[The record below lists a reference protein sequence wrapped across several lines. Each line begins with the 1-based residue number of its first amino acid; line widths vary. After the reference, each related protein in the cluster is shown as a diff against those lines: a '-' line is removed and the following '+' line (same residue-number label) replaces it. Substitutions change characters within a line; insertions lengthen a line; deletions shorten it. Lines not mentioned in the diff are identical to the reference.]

1 MYNTLLVNEEN
12 KIPLKYLEKLKL
24 ISFKE
29 NNNTYSL
36 EEETYNAYLKLK
48 KKEKLTIIS
57 GYSNKGLNS
66 YETTGKVLKIKEKI
80 DKEVLAKY
88 GFIKMD
94 KYIRYVGL
102 VPAKIMYENKL
113 KLEEYL
119 NGSYAI
125 LVNKKRDMTS
135 FDVVSKISKLFGIK
149 KVGHTG
155 TLDPLAE
162 GLMVILLGKATRL
175 SLDITSKYKEYIA
188 GVYLGYETDTY
199 DITGK
204 TTKVKEVSKNID
216 IEKTLS
222 TYNKTYMQEVPI
234 YSAVK
239 VNGKKLYEYA
249 RQNLEV
255 SLPKKE
261 VTIKDIKLLAE
272 EKNMFTF
279 KATVS
284 KGCYIRSLIRDI
296 SISLNT
302 LGTMTSLKRTKID
315 NLKLKDAYTID
326 EIETA
331 KFKLLEIDTLFS
343 YPKIKVNKELLSK
356 IKNGSK
362 LENIYNIED
371 KVIFIDNK
379 SNVKAIYYN
388 DNNILKVY
396 KNLI

>member
-48 KKEKLTIIS
+48 KKEKIAIIS

-88 GFIKMD
+88 GFIKMG

-204 TTKVKEVSKNID
+204 TTKVKEVPKNID

-261 VTIKDIKLLAE
+261 VTIKDIKLLTE

-326 EIETA
+326 EIEKA
-331 KFKLLEIDTLFS
+331 KFKLLEIDNLFS

>member
-204 TTKVKEVSKNID
+204 TTKVKEVPKNID

-222 TYNKTYMQEVPI
+222 AYNKTYMQEVPI

-261 VTIKDIKLLAE
+261 VTIKDIRLLTE

-302 LGTMTSLKRTKID
+302 LGSMTSLKRTKID

-326 EIETA
+326 EIEKA

-343 YPKIKVNKELLSK
+343 YPKIKINKELLSK

-371 KVIFIDNK
+371 KVIFVDNK

>member
-48 KKEKLTIIS
+48 KKEKIAIIS

-149 KVGHTG
+149 KAGHTG

-204 TTKVKEVSKNID
+204 TTKVKEVPKNID
-216 IEKTLS
+216 IEKALS
-222 TYNKTYMQEVPI
+222 AYNKTYMQEVPI

-261 VTIKDIKLLAE
+261 VTIKDIRLLTE

-326 EIETA
+326 EIEKA
-331 KFKLLEIDTLFS
+331 KFKLLEIDNLFS

>member
-48 KKEKLTIIS
+48 KKEKIAIIS

-88 GFIKMD
+88 GFIKMG

-149 KVGHTG
+149 KAGHTG

-204 TTKVKEVSKNID
+204 TTKVKEVPKNID

-261 VTIKDIKLLAE
+261 VTIKDIKLLTE

-326 EIETA
+326 EIEKA

>member
-48 KKEKLTIIS
+48 KKEKIAIIS

-88 GFIKMD
+88 GFIKMG

-204 TTKVKEVSKNID
+204 TTKVKEVPKNID

-261 VTIKDIKLLAE
+261 VTIKDIKLLTE

-326 EIETA
+326 EIEKA

>member
-204 TTKVKEVSKNID
+204 TTKVKEVPKNID

-302 LGTMTSLKRTKID
+302 LGTMTSLKRIKID

-326 EIETA
+326 EIEKA
-331 KFKLLEIDTLFS
+331 KFKLLEIDNLFS

>member
-12 KIPLKYLEKLKL
+12 KIPFKYLEKLKL

-204 TTKVKEVSKNID
+204 TTKVKEVPKNID

-261 VTIKDIKLLAE
+261 VTIKDIKLLTE

-326 EIETA
+326 EIEKA

>member
-88 GFIKMD
+88 GFIKMG

-149 KVGHTG
+149 KAGHTG

-204 TTKVKEVSKNID
+204 TTKVKEVPKNID

-261 VTIKDIKLLAE
+261 VTIKDIKLLTE

-326 EIETA
+326 EIEKA
-331 KFKLLEIDTLFS
+331 KFKLLEIDNLFS

>member
-149 KVGHTG
+149 KAGHTG

-204 TTKVKEVSKNID
+204 TTKVKEVPKNID

-261 VTIKDIKLLAE
+261 VTIKDIKLLTE

-279 KATVS
+279 KVTVS

-326 EIETA
+326 EIEKA
-331 KFKLLEIDTLFS
+331 KFKLLEIDNLFS

>member
-48 KKEKLTIIS
+48 KKEKIAIIS

-88 GFIKMD
+88 GFIKMG

-102 VPAKIMYENKL
+102 VPAKIMYENKI

-204 TTKVKEVSKNID
+204 TTKVKEVPKNID

-261 VTIKDIKLLAE
+261 VTIKDIKLLTE

-326 EIETA
+326 EIEKA

-343 YPKIKVNKELLSK
+343 YPKIKINKELLSK

>member
-149 KVGHTG
+149 KAGHTG

-204 TTKVKEVSKNID
+204 TTKVKEVPKNID

-261 VTIKDIKLLAE
+261 VTIKDIKLLTE

-315 NLKLKDAYTID
+315 NLKLKDAYTIE
-326 EIETA
+326 EIEKA

>member
-29 NNNTYSL
+29 NKNTYSL

-48 KKEKLTIIS
+48 KKEKITIIS

-80 DKEVLAKY
+80 DKEVLSKY
-88 GFIKMD
+88 GFIKMG

-162 GLMVILLGKATRL
+162 GLMVILLGKSTRL

-204 TTKVKEVSKNID
+204 TTKVKEVPKNID

-261 VTIKDIKLLAE
+261 VTIKDIKLLTE

-296 SISLNT
+296 AISLNT

-326 EIETA
+326 EIEKA
-331 KFKLLEIDTLFS
+331 KFKLLEIDNLFS

>member
-48 KKEKLTIIS
+48 KKEKIAIIS

-149 KVGHTG
+149 KAGHTG

-204 TTKVKEVSKNID
+204 TTKVKEVPKNID

-222 TYNKTYMQEVPI
+222 TYKKTYMQEVPI

-261 VTIKDIKLLAE
+261 VTIKDIKLLTE

-279 KATVS
+279 KTTVS

-326 EIETA
+326 EIEKA

-371 KVIFIDNK
+371 KVIFVDNK

>member
-149 KVGHTG
+149 KAGHTG

-204 TTKVKEVSKNID
+204 TTKVKEVPKNID

-261 VTIKDIKLLAE
+261 VTIKDIKLLEE

-326 EIETA
+326 EIEKA

>member
-204 TTKVKEVSKNID
+204 TTKVKEVPKNID

-261 VTIKDIKLLAE
+261 VTIKDIKLLTE

-326 EIETA
+326 EIEKA

-343 YPKIKVNKELLSK
+343 CPKIKVNKELLSK

>member
-204 TTKVKEVSKNID
+204 TTKVKEVPKNID

-261 VTIKDIKLLAE
+261 VTIKDIKLLTE

-326 EIETA
+326 EIEKA

>member
-162 GLMVILLGKATRL
+162 GLMVILLGKSTRL

-204 TTKVKEVSKNID
+204 TTKVKEVPKNID

-261 VTIKDIKLLAE
+261 VTIKDIKLLTE

-296 SISLNT
+296 AISLNT

-326 EIETA
+326 EIEKA
-331 KFKLLEIDTLFS
+331 KFKLLEIDNLFS

>member
-88 GFIKMD
+88 GFIKMG

-149 KVGHTG
+149 KAGHTG

-204 TTKVKEVSKNID
+204 TTKVKEVPKNID

-326 EIETA
+326 EIEKA

>member
-88 GFIKMD
+88 GFIKMG

-149 KVGHTG
+149 KAGHTG

-204 TTKVKEVSKNID
+204 TTKVKEVPKNID

-261 VTIKDIKLLAE
+261 VTIKDIKLLTE

-326 EIETA
+326 EIEKA

-343 YPKIKVNKELLSK
+343 YPKIKINKELLSK
-356 IKNGSK
+356 TKNGSK

>member
-48 KKEKLTIIS
+48 KKEKIAIIS

-88 GFIKMD
+88 GFIKMG

-204 TTKVKEVSKNID
+204 TTKVKEVPKNID

-261 VTIKDIKLLAE
+261 VTIKDIKLLTE

-302 LGTMTSLKRTKID
+302 LGSMTSLKRTKID

-326 EIETA
+326 EIEKA

-343 YPKIKVNKELLSK
+343 YPKIKINKELLSK

-371 KVIFIDNK
+371 KVIFVDNK